1 MFVRRFK
8 IIVIFILFEHMFE
21 QRDMLLAF
29 IFLSEFE
36 TTAANYNKCV
46 SLIILKVC
54 LAVKSRLLLTTC

>member
-1 MFVRRFK
+1 
-8 IIVIFILFEHMFE
+8 MFE